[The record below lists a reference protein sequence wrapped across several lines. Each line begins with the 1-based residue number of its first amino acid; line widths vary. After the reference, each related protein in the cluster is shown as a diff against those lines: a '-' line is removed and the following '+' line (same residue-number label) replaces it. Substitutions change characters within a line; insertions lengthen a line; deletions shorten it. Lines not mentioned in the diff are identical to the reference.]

1 MKDIK
6 RRITDV
12 ALVVLSLALLHVAFT
27 SEIQMVVSAAYI
39 TAVLA
44 LSWEITYHLREWL
57 GRPENAGLLERLTPK
72 DGE

>member
-12 ALVVLSLALLHVAFT
+12 ALIVLSFALLHVAFT
-27 SEIQMVVSAAYI
+27 SEIQMVVSAAYV

-44 LSWEITYHLREWL
+44 LSWEVTYHLHAWL
-57 GRPENAGLLERLTPK
+57 SKPENAGLLERLTPK